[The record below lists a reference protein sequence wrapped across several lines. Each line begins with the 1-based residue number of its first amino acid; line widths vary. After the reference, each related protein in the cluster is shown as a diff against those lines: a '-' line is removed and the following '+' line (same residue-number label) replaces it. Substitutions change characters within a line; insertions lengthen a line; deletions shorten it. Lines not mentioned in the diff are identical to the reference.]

1 MSKLCVADC
10 SSYVQQHTAT
20 ALAPSLNHRS
30 VWLRGCVQSSTS
42 SHEPHVYTQH
52 TTKGINMSKSVG
64 S

>member
-1 MSKLCVADC
+1 MSKQRVADC

-20 ALAPSLNHRS
+20 ALAPR
-30 VWLRGCVQSSTS
+30 LRGCVQSPTS
-42 SHEPHVYTQH
+42 SHEPHAYTQH